1 VARKNGNGEG
11 SRPRERAD
19 GRWEARY
26 WVGGKRYS
34 VYGSTRKEAADR
46 LARAVANSEEP
57 HPTSVAKNITVREF
71 FAQYD
76 DAVRDTMKRRSL
88 ETYRDI
94 ARLHLL
100 PAFGAKKLKN
110 LTREHVQ
117 RMYSQKR
124 DAGLSAA
131 RVRRIHGVLSS
142 ALNHALRWR
151 LIDHNVCK
159 EVSPPRVP
167 TPVVRAFTAEEAK
180 RFLAAARG
188 DRFHALYVVGLT
200 TGARIGELGGLLWSD
215 LDLNRRVMRVQRA
228 LITGRGGQTFESP
241 KTSNSRRSI
250 GLSRLA
256 VDVLERHRERQ
267 RAEGIPVE
275 GDSLV
280 FTNTVGGPINP
291 SHLLCR
297 SFKPLLEKAGLPRTT
312 FHAATRHTFCCL
324 ALQQGINAR
333 TISLAMGHSSVA
345 FTLSKY
351 ASYIPNYGDTAV
363 GMDEALG

>member
-26 WVGGKRYS
+26 WVGEQRRS
-34 VYGSTRKEAADR
+34 VYGVTRKEAADR
-46 LARAVANSEEP
+46 LAKGIANSEEP
-57 HPTSVAKNITVREF
+57 RATFVAANITVRGF

-100 PAFGAKKLKN
+100 PEFGNKKLKD

-142 ALNHALRWR
+142 ALNLALRWR

-167 TPVVRAFTAEEAK
+167 APEIRPLNREEAK
-180 RFLAAARG
+180 RFLTAAQG
-188 DRFHALYVVGLT
+188 DRYHALYVLGLT
-200 TGARIGELGGLLWSD
+200 TGARIGELGGTFWSD
-215 LDLNRRVMRVQRA
+215 LDLDRGVMRVQRA

-241 KTSNSRRSI
+241 KTPNSRRSI
-250 GLSRLA
+250 GLSQRAIDALG
-256 VDVLERHRERQ
+256 RHRERQ
-267 RAEGIPVE
+267 EAEGLPVE

-297 SFKPLLEKAGLPRTT
+297 SFKPLVEKAGLPKTT

-345 FTLSKY
+345 FTLTKY
-351 ASYIPNYGDTAV
+351 ASFVPNYGDTAV
-363 GMDEALG
+363 GLDDALE

>member
-1 VARKNGNGEG
+1 VARKNGSGEG

-26 WVGGKRYS
+26 WIDEKRRS
-34 VYGSTRKEAADR
+34 FYGSSRKEAADK
-46 LARAVANSEEP
+46 LAKAIANIEEP
-57 HPTSVAKNITVREF
+57 RATFAATNITVREF

-100 PAFGAKKLKN
+100 PAFGSKKLKD
-110 LTREHVQ
+110 LTREQVQ

-159 EVSPPRVP
+159 EVSPPRAP
-167 TPVVRAFTAEEAK
+167 EIRPLNAEEAK
-180 RFLAAARG
+180 RFLITAQS
-188 DRFHALYVVGLT
+188 DRFHALYVLGLT
-200 TGARIGELGGLLWSD
+200 TGARIGELGGTFWSD
-215 LDLNRRVMRVQRA
+215 LDLDRRVMRVQRV
-228 LITGRGGQTFESP
+228 LITGRGGQTFEPP
-241 KTSNSRRSI
+241 KTPNSRRSI
-250 GLSRLA
+250 GLSQRA
-256 VDVLERHRERQ
+256 IDALEHHREYQ
-267 RAEGIPVE
+267 KAEGLPAE

-291 SHLLCR
+291 SHLNCP
-297 SFKPLLEKAGLPRTT
+297 SFKPLLERARLPRTT

-345 FTLSKY
+345 FTLTKY
-351 ASYIPNYGDTAV
+351 ASFIPN
-363 GMDEALG
+363 